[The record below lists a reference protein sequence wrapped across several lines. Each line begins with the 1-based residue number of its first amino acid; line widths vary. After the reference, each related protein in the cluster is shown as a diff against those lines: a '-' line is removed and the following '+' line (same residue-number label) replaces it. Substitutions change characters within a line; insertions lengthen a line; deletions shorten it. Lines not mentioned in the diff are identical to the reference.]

1 MEKNNKRSLGL
12 ISHQGGL
19 QTRVY
24 STAST
29 NRHKTNVS
37 PERKFRY
44 FRSRSGRLIK
54 KRCNRNGSTSRNKL
68 RFLQHIF
75 SCPQEKWKNETSNQ
89 SETPK
94 QVPSEDSLQDG
105 HVVKSPKSGKAKR
118 LDNISRSQRRLSTC
132 TNILETQTV
141 STVLCKQKML
151 PIQSTLLRS
160 NVGPMSVYQSSSS
173 SGNTFKRTKH
183 KTSILSRRLAS
194 FESDKKIPFTRS
206 RKMPESFD
214 FTRFYS
220 EQGGIQ
226 SRTIPDNNIHRGGWE
241 EGRGGVVSFGSRTS
255 VSNSRKSTKTTNS
268 SESFKQNEQ
277 SNCQRYLHLLGLIA
291 SCLELIANARL
302 YMRPVQL
309 HLLSFWKPSSMRLE
323 TEIPVTQHLRSH
335 LKWWLDIANITKGR
349 SL

>member
-1 MEKNNKRSLGL
+1 MFFGQLEKNNKRSLGL

-75 SCPQEKWKNETSNQ
+75 LVPKKNGKFETSNQ

-105 HVVKSPKSGKAKR
+105 HIVKSPKSGKAKR
-118 LDNISRSQRRLSTC
+118 LDNISRSQRCLSTC

-160 NVGPMSVYQSSSS
+160 NVGPKSVYQSSSS

-183 KTSILSRRLAS
+183 KISILSRRLAS

-226 SRTIPDNNIHRGGWE
+226 SRTIPDNNIHRGG
-241 EGRGGVVSFGSRTS
+241 GGGGGGGLFHLDQGSRTS

-291 SCLELIANARL
+291 MSGADSECTFIYETSATT
-302 YMRPVQL
+302 
-309 HLLSFWKPSSMRLE
+309 SS
-323 TEIPVTQHLRSH
+323 
-335 LKWWLDIANITKGR
+335 
-349 SL
+349 